1 MSSNPQLSPP
11 IVLTFAATD
20 PSGGAGIQADLMT
33 LSSMGCHPL
42 SVVTA
47 ITVQDTLGVEAV
59 HPLDADWVEDQA
71 RAVLEDMPVAA
82 FKIGLVGSVEIVS
95 VIAEIV
101 SDYPDIPLVLDPVL
115 ASGRGDELA
124 NEEVLYAIR
133 EMLLPQTTVLT
144 PNSME
149 ARRLAEEDEDEES
162 PDLATCAQRLIS
174 EGCEYVLVTGTH
186 ENTAKVINTL
196 YGENGQIRS
205 DRWERLPGSYHG
217 SGCTLASAIAA
228 NLANGLEVAD
238 AVRDAQEYTWQ
249 ALANGFRPGM
259 GQHIPDRF
267 FWARNGEAADSAE
280 SAEPSDSP
288 APEVPAGGSSDV
300 STSAGG

>member
-1 MSSNPQLSPP
+1 MNQTASRQTPAVPAAPP
-11 IVLTFAATD
+11 IVLVFAASD
-20 PSGGAGIQADLMT
+20 PTGGAGIQADIMT

-47 ITVQDTLGVEAV
+47 VTAQDTLGVEGV
-59 HPLDADWVEDQA
+59 LPIDADWVEDQA

-82 FKIGLVGSVEIVS
+82 FKIGLVGSVENVAI
-95 VIAEIV
+95 IAEIV

-124 NEEVLYAIR
+124 NEEVLGAMR

-149 ARRLAEEDEDEES
+149 ARRLAEEDDDEEA
-162 PDLATCAQRLIS
+162 PELAICAQRLIAQ
-174 EGCEYVLVTGTH
+174 GCEYVLVTGTH
-186 ENTAKVINTL
+186 ENTSKVINTL

-228 NLANGLEVAD
+228 NLANGLDIAD

-249 ALANGFRPGM
+249 ALAAGFRPGM
-259 GQHIPDRF
+259 GQFLPDRF
-267 FWARNGEAADSAE
+267 FWARAGAEEDDNDDAAS
-280 SAEPSDSP
+280 
-288 APEVPAGGSSDV
+288 
-300 STSAGG
+300 